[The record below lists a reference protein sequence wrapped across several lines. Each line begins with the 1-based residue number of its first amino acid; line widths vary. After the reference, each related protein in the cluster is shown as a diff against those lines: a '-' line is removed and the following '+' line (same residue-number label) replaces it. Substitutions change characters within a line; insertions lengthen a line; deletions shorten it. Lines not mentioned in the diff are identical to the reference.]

1 MPRTGSRRASSGS
14 PYARSSEPPGR
25 TRVPG
30 RREMTGSRTGMV
42 GSLKIYVPGPGGYQQ
57 IDGSKF
63 YDARYWEPEKYQQ
76 WHDAIWQQPRIG
88 RVTVGEV
95 EQTDGPAVDSR
106 VPATA
111 PDVDAAAPEAPEVP
125 ADAIP
130 GTTPPPEE

>member
-1 MPRTGSRRASSGS
+1 MSVWFCFVKQKTAYEMRISDWSSDVCSSDLIAIALRR
-14 PYARSSEPPGR
+14 
-25 TRVPG
+25 G

-95 EQTDGPAVDSR
+95 EQADGP
-106 VPATA
+106 
-111 PDVDAAAPEAPEVP
+111 
-125 ADAIP
+125 
-130 GTTPPPEE
+130 

>member
-1 MPRTGSRRASSGS
+1 
-14 PYARSSEPPGR
+14 
-25 TRVPG
+25 
-30 RREMTGSRTGMV
+30 MV

-95 EQTDGPAVDSR
+95 EQTAGPAVDSR

-111 PDVDAAAPEAPEVP
+111 PAVDAAAPEAPEVP
-125 ADAIP
+125 ADANRSDQRSVGKERVGNGRSLGAP
-130 GTTPPPEE
+130 KSEKNKN

>member
-1 MPRTGSRRASSGS
+1 MRISDWSSDVCSSDLSSARALEAGQEVYAHYGDAAAKPRIAIALRR
-14 PYARSSEPPGR
+14 
-25 TRVPG
+25 G

-76 WHDAIWQQPRIG
+76 WHEAIWQQPRIG

-95 EQTDGPAVDSR
+95 DRKSTRLNYSH
-106 VPATA
+106 
-111 PDVDAAAPEAPEVP
+111 
-125 ADAIP
+125 
-130 GTTPPPEE
+130 

>member
-1 MPRTGSRRASSGS
+1 
-14 PYARSSEPPGR
+14 
-25 TRVPG
+25 
-30 RREMTGSRTGMV
+30 MV

-76 WHDAIWQQPRIG
+76 WHDANWQQPRIG

-125 ADAIP
+125 RS
-130 GTTPPPEE
+130 EEHTSELQSLMRISYAVFCLKQKRQQNNTNINTLLTH

>member
-1 MPRTGSRRASSGS
+1 MSLMYNVGFSIFFFFFSSRR
-14 PYARSSEPPGR
+14 RN
-25 TRVPG
+25 TRGALV
-30 RREMTGSRTGMV
+30 TGVQTCALPI
-42 GSLKIYVPGPGGYQQ
+42 LKIYVPGPGGYQQ

-125 ADAIP
+125 ADATP

>member
-1 MPRTGSRRASSGS
+1 
-14 PYARSSEPPGR
+14 
-25 TRVPG
+25 
-30 RREMTGSRTGMV
+30 MTGSRTGMV

-106 VPATA
+106 VPANA

-125 ADAIP
+125 AEAIDRQRTRRKHSHQDGSRMP
-130 GTTPPPEE
+130 SSAC